1 MKINEL
7 TTRSDIE
14 QSSKVEKAYFQFEKL
29 LSIIRQR
36 NIPLP
41 VIERI
46 NEIIA
51 DLNQTPTKDLKNK
64 LRKKQFQ
71 LINILE
77 QELKIVPINH
87 YRNKWLGIGMAA
99 IGIPIGISLGMSLGN
114 MAYFAIG
121 LPIGM
126 AIGIGV
132 GTKWDKE
139 AQSEGRQLEIE
150 LKH

>member
-64 LRKKQFQ
+64 LQKKQFQ

-114 MAYFAIG
+114 MACFAIG

>member
-1 MKINEL
+1 M
-7 TTRSDIE
+7 
-14 QSSKVEKAYFQFEKL
+14 
-29 LSIIRQR
+29 
-36 NIPLP
+36 
-41 VIERI
+41 ERI

-99 IGIPIGISLGMSLGN
+99 IGIPIGISLGMSIGN

>member
-64 LRKKQFQ
+64 LRK
-71 LINILE
+71 IN
-77 QELKIVPINH
+77 QHSGTRTKNSA
-87 YRNKWLGIGMAA
+87 NKPL
-99 IGIPIGISLGMSLGN
+99 S
-114 MAYFAIG
+114 
-121 LPIGM
+121 
-126 AIGIGV
+126 
-132 GTKWDKE
+132 
-139 AQSEGRQLEIE
+139 Q
-150 LKH
+150 

>member
-64 LRKKQFQ
+64 LQKKQFQ

-114 MAYFAIG
+114 MAYFTIG